1 MYLGKVT
8 GDSQQYNFHNEQ
20 VRLHLGKSKK
30 KATVWQRCCAQWQS
44 KIMQNEISKL

>member
-30 KATVWQRCCAQWQS
+30 KQLFGKDVVHNGS
-44 KIMQNEISKL
+44 PKLCKMK